1 MGIALHL
8 ATPREDW
15 RKKLVQRENNPCSKG
30 WNSSGNRSKRGGR
43 KNGRTSFPT
52 FVSSRLSSI
61 TIRPRVIRGM
71 ASFRPSKTM
80 GKETEVAL
88 VPPLMELHPW
98 RWLYTRPPPCSKS
111 ILLVFR
117 GGGRSDLKKETKD
130 CKIFRRMYRLEK
142 EGRGVIYFCW

>member
-1 MGIALHL
+1 MEFFWQQVE
-8 ATPREDW
+8 T
-15 RKKLVQRENNPCSKG
+15 G
-30 WNSSGNRSKRGGR
+30 WKEEWANEFSN
-43 KNGRTSFPT
+43 FCFIPT
-52 FVSSRLSSI
+52 FVDK